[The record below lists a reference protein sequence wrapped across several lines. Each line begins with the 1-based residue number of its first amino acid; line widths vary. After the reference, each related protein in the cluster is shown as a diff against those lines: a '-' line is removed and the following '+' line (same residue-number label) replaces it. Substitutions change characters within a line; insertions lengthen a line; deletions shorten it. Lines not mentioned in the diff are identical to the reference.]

1 MNNDENKKAFK
12 LKRLVAGKGFYIVL
26 SLCLVGIGVSGYY
39 LAGSISKTSG
49 EDMDESAVAQVSAA
63 PVAAAPEAE
72 EAAVAVMAGTDINAE
87 AAQEAAKAA
96 ASIRVW
102 PMAGAITKEYKMDQL
117 VYCATTADWRVHD
130 GVDMLAYL
138 GEPVM
143 AVTSGTVTA
152 VYEDELMGTVVEI
165 AHEDSVSSRYCNLGT
180 VPTVEVGDTVAPGD
194 VIGAVGNT
202 ALAEC
207 GDEPHLHLQIFREG
221 VSIDPREYIG

>member
-1 MNNDENKKAFK
+1 MNNDENKKTSK

-39 LAGSISKTSG
+39 LAGSITEIG
-49 EDMDESAVAQVSAA
+49 DDLGAEVPVTAVSTA
-63 PVAAAPEAE
+63 PVASQPKE

-87 AAQEAAKAA
+87 AAREASEAA

-102 PMAGAITKEYKMDQL
+102 PMAGAITKEYEMDQL
-117 VYCATTADWRVHD
+117 VYCVTTDDWRVHD
-130 GVDMLAYL
+130 GVDMMAYL

-152 VYEDELMGTVVEI
+152 VYEDEMMGTVVEI
-165 AHEDSVSSRYCNLGT
+165 AHEDSVSSRYCNLGP
-180 VPTVEVGDTVAPGD
+180 VPTVEVGDSVAPGD
-194 VIGAVGNT
+194 VIGAVGST